1 MVLDGVRPR
10 ARWPEAMAARS
21 QDLVEHVHDAGL
33 FYWFDTA
40 KFLAGGALIG
50 SDAVAFVVPATRT
63 QDLNTPEDW
72 LRAEQKL
79 QLLGSG
85 R

>member
-1 MVLDGVRPR
+1 
-10 ARWPEAMAARS
+10 
-21 QDLVEHVHDAGL
+21 L